1 MSFLKKRKIALA
13 LGGGSARG
21 LANIGVLKVLERE
34 HIPIDLVVGSSIG
47 SFVGAAYSVGVPTY
61 RMEEAALG
69 FSADKLTDFS
79 LSRMALLKGKKLE
92 DVIREFT
99 DGKDFEDA
107 QIPIA
112 ITATDIETGEELVYT
127 KGNMQEIIKASCSWP
142 GIFPPVTID
151 GRKLVDGGI
160 RNSIPSKMARRLGA
174 TVVIAVDVG
183 FCVKAGKLENLFQ
196 LFIQSIQIMG
206 KELDAYQSMQADII
220 IKPKLHNIDQ
230 FAFDQARRAILDGE
244 TAAQAAIPQ
253 IRKLLGLN
261 IKLWKRS

>member
-1 MSFLKKRKIALA
+1 MTFLKKRKVALA
-13 LGGGSARG
+13 LGGGAARG

-34 HIPIDLVVGSSIG
+34 RIPIDLIVGSSIG
-47 SFVGAAYSVGVPTY
+47 SFVGAGYSVGIPTY

-69 FSADKLTDFS
+69 FTMDKLTDFS
-79 LSRMALLKGKKLE
+79 ISRMSALKGKKLGK
-92 DVIREFT
+92 VIREFT

-127 KGNMQEIIKASCSWP
+127 KGNLQEIIKASCSWP
-142 GIFPPVTID
+142 GIFPPVAID
-151 GRKLVDGGI
+151 DRKLADGGI
-160 RNSIPSKMARRLGA
+160 RNSIPAKMARRLGA
-174 TVVIAVDVG
+174 TIVIAVDVG

-206 KELDAYQSMQADII
+206 KELDAYQSMQADVI

-230 FAFDQARRAILDGE
+230 FAFDQAKRAISDGE
-244 TAAQAAIPQ
+244 TAARAAIPQ
-253 IRKLLGLN
+253 ICKLLGLN
-261 IKLWKRS
+261 TNLWKR